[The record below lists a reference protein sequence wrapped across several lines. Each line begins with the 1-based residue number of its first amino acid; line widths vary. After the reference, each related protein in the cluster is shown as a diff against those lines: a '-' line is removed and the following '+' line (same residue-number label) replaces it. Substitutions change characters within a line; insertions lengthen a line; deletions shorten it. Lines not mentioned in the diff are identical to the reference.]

1 MEFNLLNIINFFLIK
16 RLTEETPIF
25 LPVNSSSNLLMKFRK
40 YLLKTLIS
48 ILNLGEANV
57 NIGKHNRQ

>member
-25 LPVNSSSNLLMKFRK
+25 LPVKWCSNLVLSDR
-40 YLLKTLIS
+40 Y
-48 ILNLGEANV
+48 
-57 NIGKHNRQ
+57 QDD